1 MTKETDSEENYFDR
15 LVRTGASVPLGPC
28 PPETISEQ
36 LLDAMNYSGRTIYEL
51 SKAIKIEPDS
61 LYRFVQG
68 SDIRLE
74 TAAKLCLE
82 LGLELRPIKRKRTRK
97 KSSQ

>member
-28 PPETISEQ
+28 PPETISDQ
-36 LLDAMNYSGRTIYEL
+36 LLDAIHVSGRTIYDL

-61 LYRFVQG
+61 LYRFIQG
-68 SDIRLE
+68 SDIRLA
-74 TAAKLCLE
+74 TAAKLAME

-97 KSSQ
+97 KSSR